1 MMVIGLAS
9 VILGEVVF
17 GTSGLLRRLIA
28 AALGAVLYRV
38 IISEALYLGMES
50 SDLKLVSA
58 VIVAVALYLGILGE
72 KGAKIRKRRRQ
83 NGKAASNS

>member
-1 MMVIGLAS
+1 MNFNLSDSKKKLALAGVVCGL
-9 VILGEVVF
+9 V
-17 GTSGLLRRLIA
+17 A

-58 VIVAVALYLGILGE
+58 VIVAVALYLGLLGE

-83 NGKAASNS
+83 NGKAAANS